1 MRIMITIFMFLSLPV
16 SIFAQCESGYNI
28 TGQYSALRGEN
39 RILNSTTMFG
49 LSYEWDNKKNVISV
63 GNLNKSSLFDNGKIK
78 SLLGKDFKISYFD
91 KYASLVSNNAP
102 RLIQHYNPILHKS
115 IIPLTPFSADCLCCR
130 VTVENCINNNF
141 IFSEKNSKTTV
152 AKQILKQFLYG
163 ELVGI
168 GSSLFSASIYGLAIA
183 NNENG
188 IGNLGPGLIITYS
201 TYVLGNSFGVYIA
214 GKKDKKKGNYLYS
227 LAGGI
232 LGTLFGIKLFDYS
245 GQKGYGSFALML
257 GPPIGSIIGF
267 SLSN

>member
-1 MRIMITIFMFLSLPV
+1 MRIMITIFMFLSFSV
-16 SIFAQCESGYNI
+16 SIFAQCEFGYNI
-28 TGQYSALRGEN
+28 TGHYPALRGDN

-63 GNLNKSSLFDNGKIK
+63 GDLNKKRIFDNGRIG
-78 SLLGKDFKISYFD
+78 SVLDKDFKISYFD
-91 KYASLVSNNAP
+91 KYGSLVSNNAP
-102 RLIQHYNPILHKS
+102 RLIKHYNPIPHKS

-130 VTVENCINNNF
+130 VTVGNCINNKF
-141 IFSEKNSKTTV
+141 FFSEKNSKTIV

-163 ELVGI
+163 ELIGI
-168 GSSLFSASIYGLAIA
+168 SSSLFSAAIYGAAIA
-183 NNENG
+183 NNEKG

-201 TYVLGNSFGVYIA
+201 TYVLGNSLGVYIA

-227 LAGGI
+227 LTGGI
-232 LGTLFGIKLFDYS
+232 LGTLIGIKLFDYS

-267 SLSN
+267 NLSN